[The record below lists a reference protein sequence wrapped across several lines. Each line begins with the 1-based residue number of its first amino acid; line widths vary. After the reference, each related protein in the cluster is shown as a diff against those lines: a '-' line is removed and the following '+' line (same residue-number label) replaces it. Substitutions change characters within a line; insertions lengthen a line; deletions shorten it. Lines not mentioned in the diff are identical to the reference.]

1 MSKWSLQD
9 AHAGLRG
16 AYVTSADVS
25 ASGAAFTSPEVLKLQ
40 PFHTRGPR
48 KDRGRFT
55 DSGEGEE
62 GRTLGSFIAYFNHW
76 INVSLFS
83 PSTGG

>member
-25 ASGAAFTSPEVLKLQ
+25 ASGAAFSSPEVLKLQ
-40 PFHTRGPR
+40 PGEA
-48 KDRGRFT
+48 FT
-55 DSGEGEE
+55 IVVEV
-62 GRTLGSFIAYFNHW
+62 TKQ
-76 INVSLFS
+76 
-83 PSTGG
+83 